1 MKVYEAIA
9 KAVRAEDFGPVFG
22 LMGDGNMWWW
32 GIFVRDGGTIHSSWH
47 EQAAVSMADGHF
59 RTTGKVGVATVTGGP
74 GLSQCGTSLTQA
86 VRNRSALVLLIGE
99 NPKGAKNQLQT
110 FEQKAFTESCGA
122 RYVSIS
128 SIDNLAEEMAEAFY
142 SARVHRR
149 PVVLSIANDLQDL
162 SFDWDFE
169 YRPSTDFITRRVEMP
184 AEEELAPVVAALA
197 AAERPV
203 IIAGRGARYAGAK
216 EEILALAERVGAL
229 VATSL
234 PNKDWFAG
242 APYDI
247 GIAGSFATAPAEQ
260 LLADADFVLGVGA
273 ELGYYTTEGG
283 LLFPSANVARID
295 IRPAPE
301 NIGIIPGLY
310 IRGDAKRTV
319 AALNEALEHQQVRK
333 TGFRTPETKAIMDTM
348 PEKWPVPTDG
358 LDPRALAQHL
368 TKALPAKALITCG
381 AGHFQCFPVMY
392 TSLPPGAELHF
403 SYQFGAVGQGL
414 PLAIGLGV
422 GNPGRPHVA
431 MEGDGSVMMNLQE
444 LQTVTRL
451 GLQMVLIIWNDIGY
465 GAEVLKLR
473 KKGFDETAAQWTSPD
488 FVAIARSMGGDG
500 VVLKSEAEIVDAV
513 KTGLARGGL
522 YLIDARIS
530 PTTVADPYRKVH
542 LGLPNLAPLLR
553 HPVH

>member
-32 GIFVRDGGTIHSSWH
+32 GIYLRDGGTIYSSWH

-128 SIDNLAEEMAEAFY
+128 SVDNLAEEMAEAFY

-149 PVVLSIANDLQDL
+149 PVVVSIAHDLQDM
-162 SFDWDFE
+162 SFDWEFD
-169 YRPSTDFITRRVEMP
+169 YRPSTDFITKRTELP

-203 IIAGRGARYAGAK
+203 IVAGRGARYAGAK
-216 EEILALAERVGAL
+216 EEILALAERIGAL

-247 GIAGSFATAPAEQ
+247 GISGSFASAPSEQ

-301 NIGIIPGLY
+301 SIGIIPGLY
-310 IRGDAKRTV
+310 IRGDAKRTI
-319 AALNEALEHQQVRK
+319 AALNEALEKQQVRK
-333 TGFRTPETKAIMDTM
+333 TGFRTPETQKIMDTM

-358 LDPRALAQHL
+358 LDPRVIAQHL

-392 TSLPPGAELHF
+392 TSLPKGAELHF

-414 PLAIGLGV
+414 PLAIGLGI

-444 LQTVTRL
+444 LQTVTRY
-451 GLQMVLIIWNDIGY
+451 GLQMVLIIWNDTGY

-473 KKGFDETAAQWTSPD
+473 KKGFDETKAQWESPD
-488 FVAIARSMGGDG
+488 FVSIARAMGGDG

-513 KTGLARGGL
+513 KTGLAKGGL

-530 PTTVADPYRKVH
+530 PTSVADPYRKVH

-553 HPVH
+553 HAVN